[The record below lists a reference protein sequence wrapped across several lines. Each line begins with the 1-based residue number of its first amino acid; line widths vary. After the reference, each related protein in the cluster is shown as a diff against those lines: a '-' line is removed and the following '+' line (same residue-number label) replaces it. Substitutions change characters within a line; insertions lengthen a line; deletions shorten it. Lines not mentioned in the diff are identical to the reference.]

1 MATAQEILAKIK
13 ENKRK
18 ENEKL
23 FRMAES
29 SSHSSSNNLST
40 TTTDGSIYRLYS
52 IESTAQQEELLYL
65 HWQAKLL
72 SIKLAN
78 QKKFVLPLA
87 VQRSKQVYRTLFPKF
102 TMKLNSCTYYV
113 PELVSYIA
121 KHCTYIQQLLD
132 IQSEY
137 LTGITKAQQ
146 EVIYSYLLKY
156 NSSQSSSTS
165 PDSFEYSTIKRSKAH
180 SM

>member
-23 FRMAES
+23 FKLAETS
-29 SSHSSSNNLST
+29 SNWNSNNLYSST
-40 TTTDGSIYRLYS
+40 TNGSLHRLYS
-52 IESTAQQEELLYL
+52 IESTLQQEERLYL

-78 QKKFVLPLA
+78 KKKFVLPLA
-87 VQRSKQVYRTLFPKF
+87 KQRSEQVYKTLFPKF
-102 TMKLNSCTYYV
+102 VSSLTSCTWYV

-132 IQSEY
+132 IQAEY

-156 NSSQSSSTS
+156 KEQHDASNKLDQCN
-165 PDSFEYSTIKRSKAH
+165 PN
-180 SM
+180 

>member
-23 FRMAES
+23 FKLAETS
-29 SSHSSSNNLST
+29 SNWNSNNLYSST
-40 TTTDGSIYRLYS
+40 TNGSVHRLYS
-52 IESTAQQEELLYL
+52 IESTLQQEERLYL

-78 QKKFVLPLA
+78 KKKFVLPLA
-87 VQRSKQVYRTLFPKF
+87 KQRSEQVYKTLFPKF
-102 TMKLNSCTYYV
+102 VSSLTSCTWYV
-113 PELVSYIA
+113 PELASYIA
-121 KHCTYIQQLLD
+121 KHCTYIQQFLD
-132 IQSEY
+132 IQAEY

-156 NSSQSSSTS
+156 KEQHNASNKLDQCNSN
-165 PDSFEYSTIKRSKAH
+165 
-180 SM
+180 

>member
-1 MATAQEILAKIK
+1 MTTAQEILAKIK

-23 FRMAES
+23 FKLAETS
-29 SSHSSSNNLST
+29 SNWNSNNLYSST
-40 TTTDGSIYRLYS
+40 TNGSLHRLYS
-52 IESTAQQEELLYL
+52 IESTLQQEERLYL

-78 QKKFVLPLA
+78 KKKFVLPLA
-87 VQRSKQVYRTLFPKF
+87 KQRSEQVYKTLFPKF
-102 TMKLNSCTYYV
+102 LSSLNSCTWYV

-121 KHCTYIQQLLD
+121 KHCTYMQQLLD
-132 IQSEY
+132 IQAEY

-156 NSSQSSSTS
+156 KEQHDASNKLNKCN
-165 PDSFEYSTIKRSKAH
+165 PN
-180 SM
+180 

>member
-23 FRMAES
+23 FRMGENGS
-29 SSHSSSNNLST
+29 NGHSNNLST
-40 TTTDGSIYRLYS
+40 ATVDGSLHRLYS
-52 IESTAQQEELLYL
+52 IESTVQQEERLYL

-78 QKKFVLPLA
+78 ESKAVLPLA
-87 VQRSKQVYRTLFPKF
+87 KQRSEQVYRTLFPKF
-102 TMKLNSCTYYV
+102 TMKLTSCTWYV

-137 LTGITKAQQ
+137 LTGITKNQQ
-146 EVIYSYLLKY
+146 EVIYSYLFTYKEQHNASNKL
-156 NSSQSSSTS
+156 
-165 PDSFEYSTIKRSKAH
+165 D
-180 SM
+180 

>member
-18 ENEKL
+18 ENENL
-23 FRMAES
+23 FRMAENGS
-29 SSHSSSNNLST
+29 NWNSNNLYSST
-40 TTTDGSIYRLYS
+40 TNGSLHRLYS
-52 IESTAQQEELLYL
+52 IESTLQQEERLYL

-78 QKKFVLPLA
+78 KKKFVLPLA
-87 VQRSKQVYRTLFPKF
+87 EQRSKQVYKTLFPKF
-102 TMKLNSCTYYV
+102 VSSLNSCAWYV

-121 KHCTYIQQLLD
+121 KHCTYMQQLLD

-137 LTGITKAQQ
+137 LTGITKEQQ

-156 NSSQSSSTS
+156 KEQHDASN
-165 PDSFEYSTIKRSKAH
+165 
-180 SM
+180 

>member
-13 ENKRK
+13 ESKRK
-18 ENEKL
+18 ENENL
-23 FRMAES
+23 FRMVENGS
-29 SSHSSSNNLST
+29 NRHSNNLST
-40 TTTDGSIYRLYS
+40 TTVDGGLHRLYS
-52 IESTAQQEELLYL
+52 VESTVQQEERLYL

-72 SIKLAN
+72 SIELAN
-78 QKKFVLPLA
+78 KKKFVLPIA
-87 VQRSKQVYRTLFPKF
+87 KQRSEQVYRTLFPKF
-102 TMKLNSCTYYV
+102 VSSLSSCTWYV

-137 LTGITKAQQ
+137 LTGITKNQQ

-156 NSSQSSSTS
+156 KEQHNASNKL
-165 PDSFEYSTIKRSKAH
+165 D
-180 SM
+180 

>member
-23 FRMAES
+23 FKLAETS
-29 SSHSSSNNLST
+29 SNWNSNNLYSST
-40 TTTDGSIYRLYS
+40 TNGSLHRLYS
-52 IESTAQQEELLYL
+52 IESTLQQEERLYL

-78 QKKFVLPLA
+78 KKKFVLPLA
-87 VQRSKQVYRTLFPKF
+87 KQRSEQVYKTLFPKF
-102 TMKLNSCTYYV
+102 VSSLTSCTLYV

-132 IQSEY
+132 IQAEY

-156 NSSQSSSTS
+156 KEQHDASNKLDQCN
-165 PDSFEYSTIKRSKAH
+165 PN
-180 SM
+180 

>member
-13 ENKRK
+13 ESKRK
-18 ENEKL
+18 ENENL
-23 FRMAES
+23 FRMAENGS
-29 SSHSSSNNLST
+29 NGHSNNLST
-40 TTTDGSIYRLYS
+40 TTVDGSLHRLYS
-52 IESTAQQEELLYL
+52 IESTLQQEEILYL

-78 QKKFVLPLA
+78 HKKFVLPL
-87 VQRSKQVYRTLFPKF
+87 VVKRRKQVYKILFPKF
-102 TMKLNSCTYYV
+102 VSSLTSCTWYV
-113 PELVSYIA
+113 PELASYIA
-121 KHCTYIQQLLD
+121 KHCTYIQQFLD

-156 NSSQSSSTS
+156 KEQHDASN
-165 PDSFEYSTIKRSKAH
+165 
-180 SM
+180 

>member
-13 ENKRK
+13 ESKRK

-23 FRMAES
+23 FKLAET
-29 SSHSSSNNLST
+29 SSNWNCNNLYSST
-40 TTTDGSIYRLYS
+40 TNGSVHRLYS
-52 IESTAQQEELLYL
+52 IESTLQQEERLYL

-72 SIKLAN
+72 SIELAN
-78 QKKFVLPLA
+78 KKKFVLPLA
-87 VQRSKQVYRTLFPKF
+87 KQRSEQVYKTLFPKF
-102 TMKLNSCTYYV
+102 VSSLNSCTWYV

-121 KHCTYIQQLLD
+121 KHCTYMQQLLD
-132 IQSEY
+132 IQAEY

-156 NSSQSSSTS
+156 KEQHDASNKL
-165 PDSFEYSTIKRSKAH
+165 D
-180 SM
+180 

>member
-13 ENKRK
+13 ESKRK
-18 ENEKL
+18 ENENL
-23 FRMAES
+23 FRMVENGS
-29 SSHSSSNNLST
+29 NRHSNNLST
-40 TTTDGSIYRLYS
+40 TTTNGSLHRLYS
-52 IESTAQQEELLYL
+52 IESTVQQEERLYL

-72 SIKLAN
+72 SIRLAN

-87 VQRSKQVYRTLFPKF
+87 KHRSKQVYKTLFPKF
-102 TMKLNSCTYYV
+102 VSSLDSCTWYV

-121 KHCTYIQQLLD
+121 KHCTYMQQLID

-137 LTGITKAQQ
+137 LTGITKNQQ

-156 NSSQSSSTS
+156 KEQHDASN
-165 PDSFEYSTIKRSKAH
+165 
-180 SM
+180 

>member
-13 ENKRK
+13 ESKRK

-23 FRMAES
+23 FKLAETS
-29 SSHSSSNNLST
+29 SNWNSNNLYSST
-40 TTTDGSIYRLYS
+40 TNGSVHRLYS
-52 IESTAQQEELLYL
+52 IESTLQQEERLYL

-72 SIKLAN
+72 SIELAN
-78 QKKFVLPLA
+78 KKKFVLPLA
-87 VQRSKQVYRTLFPKF
+87 KQRSEQVYKTLFPKF
-102 TMKLNSCTYYV
+102 VSSLNSCTWYV

-121 KHCTYIQQLLD
+121 KHCTYMQQLLD
-132 IQSEY
+132 IQAEY

-156 NSSQSSSTS
+156 KEQHDASNKLDQCNTN
-165 PDSFEYSTIKRSKAH
+165 
-180 SM
+180 

>member
-13 ENKRK
+13 ESKRK
-18 ENEKL
+18 ENENL
-23 FRMAES
+23 FRMAENGS
-29 SSHSSSNNLST
+29 NRHSNNLST
-40 TTTDGSIYRLYS
+40 TTVDGSVHRLYS
-52 IESTAQQEELLYL
+52 IESTVQQEERLYL

-78 QKKFVLPLA
+78 HKKFVLPL
-87 VQRSKQVYRTLFPKF
+87 VVKRRKQVYKTLFPKF
-102 TMKLNSCTYYV
+102 VSSLTSCTWYV
-113 PELVSYIA
+113 PELASYIA
-121 KHCTYIQQLLD
+121 KHCTYIQQFLD

-156 NSSQSSSTS
+156 KEQHNASNKLDQCNSN
-165 PDSFEYSTIKRSKAH
+165 
-180 SM
+180 

>member
-13 ENKRK
+13 ESKRK

-23 FRMAES
+23 FRMVENGS
-29 SSHSSSNNLST
+29 NRHSNNLST
-40 TTTDGSIYRLYS
+40 TTVNGSIYRLYS
-52 IESTAQQEELLYL
+52 IESTLQQEERLYL

-72 SIKLAN
+72 SIRLAN

-87 VQRSKQVYRTLFPKF
+87 EQRRKKVYNTLFPKF
-102 TMKLNSCTYYV
+102 VSSLNSCTWYV

-121 KHCTYIQQLLD
+121 KHCTYTQQLLD

-137 LTGITKAQQ
+137 LTGITKEQQ
-146 EVIYSYLLKY
+146 AVIYSYLFNYKEQHNASNKL
-156 NSSQSSSTS
+156 
-165 PDSFEYSTIKRSKAH
+165 D
-180 SM
+180 

>member
-1 MATAQEILAKIK
+1 MTTAQEILAKIK
-13 ENKRK
+13 ESKRK

-23 FRMAES
+23 FRMAENGS
-29 SSHSSSNNLST
+29 NRHSNNLST
-40 TTTDGSIYRLYS
+40 TTVDGSLHRLYS
-52 IESTAQQEELLYL
+52 IESTLQQEERLYL

-72 SIKLAN
+72 SIRLAN

-87 VQRSKQVYRTLFPKF
+87 KQRSEQVYKTLFPKF
-102 TMKLNSCTYYV
+102 ISSLNSCTWYI

-137 LTGITKAQQ
+137 LTGITKNQQ
-146 EVIYSYLLKY
+146 EVIYSYLLLYKEQH
-156 NSSQSSSTS
+156 NA
-165 PDSFEYSTIKRSKAH
+165 PNKLD
-180 SM
+180 

>member
-23 FRMAES
+23 FKLAETS
-29 SSHSSSNNLST
+29 SNWNSNNLYSST
-40 TTTDGSIYRLYS
+40 TNGSLHRLYS
-52 IESTAQQEELLYL
+52 IESTLQQEERLYL

-78 QKKFVLPLA
+78 KKKFVLPLA
-87 VQRSKQVYRTLFPKF
+87 KQRSEQVYKTLFPKF
-102 TMKLNSCTYYV
+102 LSSLNSCTWYV

-121 KHCTYIQQLLD
+121 KHCTYMQQLLD
-132 IQSEY
+132 IQAEY

-156 NSSQSSSTS
+156 KEQHDASNKLDQCN
-165 PDSFEYSTIKRSKAH
+165 PN
-180 SM
+180 

>member
-13 ENKRK
+13 ESKRK

-23 FRMAES
+23 FKLAETS
-29 SSHSSSNNLST
+29 SNWNSNNLYSST
-40 TTTDGSIYRLYS
+40 TNGSLHRLYS
-52 IESTAQQEELLYL
+52 IESTLQQEEILYL

-78 QKKFVLPLA
+78 KKKFVLPLA
-87 VQRSKQVYRTLFPKF
+87 KQRSEQVYKTLFPKF
-102 TMKLNSCTYYV
+102 VSSLNSCTWYV

-121 KHCTYIQQLLD
+121 KHCTYMQQLLD
-132 IQSEY
+132 IQAEY

-156 NSSQSSSTS
+156 KEQHDASNKLDQCNPT
-165 PDSFEYSTIKRSKAH
+165 
-180 SM
+180 

>member
-13 ENKRK
+13 ESKRK

-23 FRMAES
+23 FRMVENGS
-29 SSHSSSNNLST
+29 NGHSSNLST
-40 TTTDGSIYRLYS
+40 TTVDGSLHRLYS
-52 IESTAQQEELLYL
+52 IESTLQQEERLYL

-72 SIKLAN
+72 SIRLAN

-87 VQRSKQVYRTLFPKF
+87 KQRSEQVYRTLFPKF
-102 TMKLNSCTYYV
+102 VSSLNSCAWYV

-121 KHCTYIQQLLD
+121 KHCTYMQQLLD

-137 LTGITKAQQ
+137 LTGITKEQQ
-146 EVIYSYLLKY
+146 AVIYSYLLKY
-156 NSSQSSSTS
+156 KEQHNASNKL
-165 PDSFEYSTIKRSKAH
+165 D
-180 SM
+180 

>member
-13 ENKRK
+13 ESKRK
-18 ENEKL
+18 ENENL
-23 FRMAES
+23 FRMGENGS
-29 SSHSSSNNLST
+29 NRHSNNLYSST
-40 TTTDGSIYRLYS
+40 TNGSLHRLYS
-52 IESTAQQEELLYL
+52 IESTLQQEERLYL

-72 SIKLAN
+72 SIELAN
-78 QKKFVLPLA
+78 KKKFVLPLA
-87 VQRSKQVYRTLFPKF
+87 KQRSEQVYKTLFPKL
-102 TMKLNSCTYYV
+102 TMKLTSCTWYV

-121 KHCTYIQQLLD
+121 KHCTYMQQLLD

-156 NSSQSSSTS
+156 KEQHDASNKL
-165 PDSFEYSTIKRSKAH
+165 D
-180 SM
+180 

>member
-13 ENKRK
+13 ESKRK
-18 ENEKL
+18 ENENL
-23 FRMAES
+23 FRMAETS
-29 SSHSSSNNLST
+29 SNWNSNNLYSST
-40 TTTDGSIYRLYS
+40 TNGSVHRLYS
-52 IESTAQQEELLYL
+52 IESTLQQEERLYL

-72 SIKLAN
+72 SIELAN
-78 QKKFVLPLA
+78 KKKFVLPLA
-87 VQRSKQVYRTLFPKF
+87 KQRSEQVYKTLFPKF
-102 TMKLNSCTYYV
+102 VSSLTSCTWYV

-132 IQSEY
+132 IQAEY

-156 NSSQSSSTS
+156 KEQHDASNKL
-165 PDSFEYSTIKRSKAH
+165 D
-180 SM
+180 

>member
-13 ENKRK
+13 ESKRK

-23 FRMAES
+23 FRMVENGS
-29 SSHSSSNNLST
+29 NRHSNNLST
-40 TTTDGSIYRLYS
+40 TTVDGGLHRLYS
-52 IESTAQQEELLYL
+52 VESTLQQEERLYL

-72 SIKLAN
+72 SIELAN
-78 QKKFVLPLA
+78 KKKFVLPIA
-87 VQRSKQVYRTLFPKF
+87 KQRSEQVYKTLFPKF
-102 TMKLNSCTYYV
+102 ISSLNSCTWYV

-137 LTGITKAQQ
+137 LTGITKNQQ

-156 NSSQSSSTS
+156 KEQHNASNKL
-165 PDSFEYSTIKRSKAH
+165 D
-180 SM
+180 

>member
-13 ENKRK
+13 ESKRK
-18 ENEKL
+18 ENENL

-29 SSHSSSNNLST
+29 SSHRHSNNLSSIT
-40 TTTDGSIYRLYS
+40 VDGSLHRLYS
-52 IESTAQQEELLYL
+52 VESTVQQEELLYL

-87 VQRSKQVYRTLFPKF
+87 VQRRHQVYRTLFPKF

-121 KHCTYIQQLLD
+121 KHCTYMQQLLD
-132 IQSEY
+132 TQSEY
-137 LTGITKAQQ
+137 LTGITKEQQ
-146 EVIYSYLLKY
+146 QVIYSYLLKY
-156 NSSQSSSTS
+156 KEQHN
-165 PDSFEYSTIKRSKAH
+165 A
-180 SM
+180 

>member
-13 ENKRK
+13 ESKRK

-23 FRMAES
+23 FRMAENGS
-29 SSHSSSNNLST
+29 NRHSNNLST
-40 TTTDGSIYRLYS
+40 TTTNGSLHRLYS
-52 IESTAQQEELLYL
+52 IESTVQQEERLYL

-72 SIKLAN
+72 SIRLAN

-87 VQRSKQVYRTLFPKF
+87 KQRSKQVYKTLFPKF
-102 TMKLNSCTYYV
+102 VSSLDSCTWYV

-121 KHCTYIQQLLD
+121 KHCTYMQQLLD

-137 LTGITKAQQ
+137 LTGITKYQQ
-146 EVIYSYLLKY
+146 AVIYSYLLKY
-156 NSSQSSSTS
+156 KEQHYASN
-165 PDSFEYSTIKRSKAH
+165 
-180 SM
+180 

>member
-1 MATAQEILAKIK
+1 
-13 ENKRK
+13 
-18 ENEKL
+18 
-23 FRMAES
+23 MAENGS
-29 SSHSSSNNLST
+29 NGHSNNLST
-40 TTTDGSIYRLYS
+40 TTVDGSLHRLYS
-52 IESTAQQEELLYL
+52 IESTLQQEERLYL

-87 VQRSKQVYRTLFPKF
+87 KQRSEQVYKTLFPKF
-102 TMKLNSCTYYV
+102 VSSLNSCAWYV

-121 KHCTYIQQLLD
+121 KHCTYMQQLLD

-156 NSSQSSSTS
+156 KEQHDASN
-165 PDSFEYSTIKRSKAH
+165 
-180 SM
+180 